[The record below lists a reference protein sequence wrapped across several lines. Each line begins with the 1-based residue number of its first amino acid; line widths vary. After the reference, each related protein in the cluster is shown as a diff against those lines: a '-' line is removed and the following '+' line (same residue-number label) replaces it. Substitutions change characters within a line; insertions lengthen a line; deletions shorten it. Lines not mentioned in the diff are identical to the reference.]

1 MGPCA
6 CPGEGLD
13 NATGRGQAQGI
24 VPTHGT
30 LRCKKLGHP
39 SSLAAS
45 FSEGMNRSTMNGG
58 IIRYNQKM
66 SIDEQ
71 VGDASFMEHLLLTQ
85 LQQRPLLCD
94 GAMGSLLYARGITYE
109 QCFDALNLTQ
119 PDLIQGIHT
128 EYIHAGAHIIE
139 TNTFGANRAK
149 LEMYNLGDKVR
160 DINFKAVRLVREA
173 REISGLPVLIAG
185 AVGPS
190 GRPLQA
196 PDEQRLRELRT
207 IFREQ
212 IEALLEGGAELLILE
227 TFSSLP
233 ELRQAVL
240 AAQEAG
246 GAPIVAQMSF
256 YEDGHTLSG
265 QSAARVAAVL
275 HDLGVSVMG
284 ANCSVGPAAT
294 LDALQEMIAAVQQ
307 QSFISNESNLP
318 LFSAQPNAGLPT
330 RVGNRF
336 FYMATPDYFA
346 DYALRFAEAGVRLI
360 GGCCGTTPR
369 HIAAMRRALDEQYGA
384 LPAVTNGMVKEAEP
398 ARPLEITNGKSTIA
412 SLIEEEAIVPQ
423 QGTLTGMQEKLAAG
437 EFVVSVELDPPKG
450 LNPSKILEGAI
461 LMQKAG
467 ADFINIAD
475 SPMARVRMS
484 CMALARLIQDHLG
497 VETII
502 HFTTRDRNL
511 MALQSE
517 LLGAHA
523 LGIRNILALT
533 GDPLHVGAYPN
544 TTGVWDVDSVG
555 LIQMIRGMNEGHDA
569 AGSSIGAHASFHIG
583 AALNL
588 NMTDEETAMEI
599 EKYQRKIEA
608 GAQFIMTQPI
618 YELAPLLRFLERA
631 GKPPIP
637 MILGCIPL
645 HSSRHAEYLHNEVPG
660 ITIPDE
666 VRSRMRA
673 AGEHGDEEGLR
684 VAQELLT
691 SAHSMV
697 QGVYLMPSYG
707 RYDVVGALTQI
718 LHAAPTV

>member
-1 MGPCA
+1 
-6 CPGEGLD
+6 
-13 NATGRGQAQGI
+13 
-24 VPTHGT
+24 
-30 LRCKKLGHP
+30 
-39 SSLAAS
+39 
-45 FSEGMNRSTMNGG
+45 
-58 IIRYNQKM
+58 
-66 SIDEQ
+66 
-71 VGDASFMEHLLLTQ
+71 MEHLLLTQ

-128 EYIHAGAHIIE
+128 EYIHAGAQIIE
-139 TNTFGANRAK
+139 TNTFGANRAR
-149 LEMYNLGDKVR
+149 LETFNLGDKVR

-173 REISGLPVLIAG
+173 REISGLPIFIAG

-190 GRPLQA
+190 GRPLQE
-196 PDEQRLRELRT
+196 PGEQRLRELRS

-212 IEALLEGGAELLILE
+212 IEALLEGGAELIILE

-256 YEDGHTLSG
+256 DEDGHTLSG

-275 HDLGVSVMG
+275 NDLGVSVIG

-294 LDALQEMIAAVQQ
+294 LDVLQEMIASVQQ
-307 QSFISNESNLP
+307 QPSMNKESSLP

-330 RVGNRF
+330 RIGNRF

-346 DYALRFAEAGVRLI
+346 DYTLRFAQTGVRLI

-369 HIAAMRRALDEQYGA
+369 HIAAMRKALDEHYGTI
-384 LPAVTNGMVKEAEP
+384 PGGINGAVKEALP
-398 ARPLEITNGKSTIA
+398 IQPIEITNGKGTIA
-412 SLIEEEAIVPQ
+412 GLIEEEVILPQ
-423 QGTLTGMQEKLAAG
+423 QGTLTGLQAKLASG

-497 VETII
+497 IETII

-588 NMTDEETAMEI
+588 NMTEEETALEI

-618 YELAPLLRFLERA
+618 YELAPLERFLDRV

-637 MILGCIPL
+637 MLLGCIPL
-645 HSSRHAEYLHNEVPG
+645 HSSRHAEYLHNEVPS
-660 ITIPDE
+660 IIIPDH
-666 VRSRMRA
+666 VRARMRA
-673 AGEHGDEEGLR
+673 ANEHGHEEGLLL
-684 VAQELLT
+684 AQELLST
-691 SAHSMV
+691 ARSMV

-707 RYDVVGALTQI
+707 RYDVVSALTQM
-718 LHAAPTV
+718 LHAASTT